1 MNQIGNHRLRPTKI
15 FKEEHMKLKGKIAI
29 VTGGARGIGKAC
41 AKALAAEGAS
51 VAINDLHAGPDL
63 EGVIKAIED
72 NRGRAMAIPGDIS
85 VRAQVETITDKVVS
99 EFGRVDILVNNAGVI
114 KQVGVMEATDSD
126 WNWMF
131 GINVNGAFYCT
142 QTAARQM
149 IKQGEGGRIINVSS
163 MTAHMGVGVA
173 PYSATKG
180 AVDSFT
186 RACAFE
192 LAPHGIR
199 VNSVAPGH
207 CDTPLNYEYNTP
219 ALLRAFGKRVALG
232 RIARPDDVAAAVV
245 FFALPESEYI
255 TGESLLVDGGQ
266 VKVGYL
272 PLEYE
277 EEAEKRGSGN

>member
-1 MNQIGNHRLRPTKI
+1 
-15 FKEEHMKLKGKIAI
+15 MKLKGRVAI

-51 VAINDLHAGPDL
+51 VAINGLHAGPDL
-63 EGVIKAIED
+63 EGVVRAIED
-72 NRGRAMAIPGDIS
+72 HGGKAIATPADIS
-85 VRAQVETITDKVVS
+85 VREQVEAMTEKVVS
-99 EFGRVDILVNNAGVI
+99 DLGRIDILVNNAGVI
-114 KQVGVMEATDSD
+114 KHVGVMEATDSD
-126 WNWMF
+126 WGWMF
-131 GINVNGAFYCT
+131 SVNVNGVFYCT
-142 QTAARQM
+142 QAVARQM

-180 AVDSFT
+180 AVDAFT

-219 ALLRAFGKRVALG
+219 ALLRAFGKRIALG

-245 FFALPESEYI
+245 FFALPENEYI

-277 EEAEKRGSGN
+277 EEAEKRGNGN